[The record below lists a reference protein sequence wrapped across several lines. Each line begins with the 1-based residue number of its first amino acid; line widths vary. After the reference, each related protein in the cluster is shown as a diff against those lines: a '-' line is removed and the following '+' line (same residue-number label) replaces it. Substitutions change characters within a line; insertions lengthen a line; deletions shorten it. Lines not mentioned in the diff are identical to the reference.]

1 MNAKS
6 WSKRG
11 IFVCSS
17 AALLALS
24 ACSSGGG
31 ANGGNTAANIEQ
43 KNMSGSGSGGKQAI
57 TMSVVSTN
65 RFLQQAEEKFEAAN
79 PDIDIQIKESHTVP
93 QDGTGR
99 SSIRG
104 GYDPA
109 TIEKH
114 VTTVNAELMNGN
126 ASDII
131 AVDTLAYSKYADKGL
146 LTDLTQYMSKL
157 NAEDY
162 YMNVFDSLKY
172 KDKLYTITPAVS
184 TGLWFGNKERI
195 EGMNLD
201 PKAWTW
207 EQFAEKMGE
216 LAKAGGDPAVQW
228 MPTDMLLIDRVSA
241 EAEKFINLSDKK
253 ASFDDKTF
261 IDLLNQIK
269 SFYDQKIFQEPQ
281 MTGGVSKAVKIGEKL
296 SRKEAFLPSV
306 FMNISSVT
314 FGQMVFD
321 QPQIFSPP
329 KSGSAEG
336 NSFKSTILL
345 SINNKSEKKEA
356 AWKFLQFLLSEEMQ
370 SSRELG
376 GLPVN
381 KKAIDGQ
388 VKEMEQMEGAPKP
401 TPEDVEM
408 TKGLLA
414 DLKRSGTI
422 DPKIETI
429 IKDETAPF
437 FEGQKSAEDAAKSI
451 QNKVALYLE
460 E

>member
-1 MNAKS
+1 MNVKT

-11 IFVCSS
+11 IFVGSS

-24 ACSSGGG
+24 ACSSSVGST
-31 ANGGNTAANIEQ
+31 GGNTAANEQ
-43 KNMSGSGSGGKQAI
+43 KNTSDPGSGGKQAI

-79 PDIDIQIKESHTVP
+79 LDIDIQIKESHIVP

-99 SSIRG
+99 MSIRG

-109 TIEKH
+109 AIEKH

-146 LTDLTQYMSKL
+146 LADLTDYMRKL

-162 YMNVFDSLKY
+162 YINVFDSLKY
-172 KDKLYTITPAVS
+172 KDKLYTITPGVS

-207 EQFAEKMGE
+207 DQFGEKMGE
-216 LAKAGGDPAVQW
+216 LAKAGGDPVVQW
-228 MPTDMLLIDRVSA
+228 MPVDMLLLDRVSA

-253 ASFDDKTF
+253 ASFEDKAF

-269 SFYDQKIFQEPQ
+269 SFYDQKIFQEPE

-296 SRKEAFLPSV
+296 SRKEAFISSA
-306 FMNISSVT
+306 FMDISSVSL
-314 FGQMVFD
+314 GQMMFD
-321 QPQIFSPP
+321 QSQIFSPP

-336 NSFKSTILL
+336 NSFKPTILL

-376 GLPVN
+376 GLPIN
-381 KKAIDGQ
+381 KKAVDGQ
-388 VKEMEQMEGAPKP
+388 VKALEQTEGAFKP
-401 TPEDVEM
+401 TAEDVEM

-429 IKDETAPF
+429 IKEETAPF

-451 QNKVALYLE
+451 QNKVTLYLE